1 MIPASYYAPIF
12 LYTVVILSLLL
23 CAKLSSKSYKR
34 ILHDDS
40 NFAPALVLAMSM
52 AIFLGMRPIN
62 GYYFVDTANYAQFY
76 RMYASGAWTAPHDG
90 EFLFNQFM
98 QSCSAIMDVHGF
110 FSIVDIM
117 YFGFTL
123 WACRRFFPNNPL
135 AGLLF
140 NLGAFSFYSYGVNG
154 IRNGLACSIVLIALS
169 YLTGNKRDKIIG
181 AALGFIAINI
191 HRTTM
196 LPIGIALISTFFI
209 KSFKT
214 AYIFWIL
221 SIIISLVA
229 GNSVSLFFAT
239 LGFDDRLSYLS
250 GNASDGFSRTGFRWD
265 FLCYSMMPIL
275 LGYYVIIKRGIRNA
289 TYEFLLNTY
298 TLSNAF
304 WIMVIRASF
313 SNRFAY
319 LSWFMFPMV
328 LAYPVL
334 RMNIWGEQQGKFLS
348 RIMLAQL
355 FFTWFMK
362 TIYY

>member
-140 NLGAFSFYSYGVNG
+140 NLGAFSFYSYGV
-154 IRNGLACSIVLIALS
+154 LSLIH
-169 YLTGNKRDKIIG
+169 I
-181 AALGFIAINI
+181 
-191 HRTTM
+191 
-196 LPIGIALISTFFI
+196 
-209 KSFKT
+209 
-214 AYIFWIL
+214 
-221 SIIISLVA
+221 
-229 GNSVSLFFAT
+229 
-239 LGFDDRLSYLS
+239 
-250 GNASDGFSRTGFRWD
+250 
-265 FLCYSMMPIL
+265 
-275 LGYYVIIKRGIRNA
+275 
-289 TYEFLLNTY
+289 
-298 TLSNAF
+298 
-304 WIMVIRASF
+304 
-313 SNRFAY
+313 
-319 LSWFMFPMV
+319 
-328 LAYPVL
+328 
-334 RMNIWGEQQGKFLS
+334 
-348 RIMLAQL
+348 
-355 FFTWFMK
+355 
-362 TIYY
+362 